1 MRRSQ
6 GFSLLEILVVVAI
19 IGILA
24 AIALP
29 SYKKQIQR
37 SNRAAAQA
45 FMSDVANKQQIFL
58 STARTFAGSLS
69 ELNMTEPGEIVP
81 KFYKFT
87 VDPAAGPPPCFTI
100 TAKAQ
105 GNQTDDGDLTLDCQG
120 TKTPA
125 AKW

>member
-37 SNRAAAQA
+37 SNRAAAQS

-69 ELNMTEPGEIVP
+69 ELNLTEPADIVP
-81 KFYKFT
+81 KFYKFDVT
-87 VDPAAGPPPCFTI
+87 PAAGPPPCFTI

-105 GNQTDDGDLTLDCQG
+105 GNQADDGDLTLDCQG
-120 TKTPA
+120 TKTPPE
-125 AKW
+125 KW

>member
-58 STARTFAGSLS
+58 STARAFAGTIG
-69 ELNMTEPGEIVP
+69 ELNMTAPADISP
-81 KFYKFT
+81 KFYTFSI
-87 VDPAAGPPPCFTI
+87 DPIVGPPPCFTI
-100 TAKAQ
+100 IAKAQ
-105 GNQTDDGDLTLDCQG
+105 GKQADDGDLTLDCQG

>member
-29 SYKKQIQR
+29 SYRKQIQR

-45 FMSDVANKQQIFL
+45 FMSDAANKQQIFL
-58 STARTFAGSLS
+58 STARTFATSLG
-69 ELNMTEPGEIVP
+69 ELNMTAPADISP
-81 KFYKFT
+81 KFYTFSI
-87 VDPAAGPPPCFTI
+87 DPIVGPPPCFTI
-100 TAKAQ
+100 IAKAQ
-105 GNQTDDGDLTLDCQG
+105 GNQADDGDLTHDCQG
-120 TKTPA
+120 TKTPSD
-125 AKW
+125 KW

>member
-1 MRRSQ
+1 MRRTQ
-6 GFSLLEILVVVAI
+6 GFSLIEILIVVGI

-45 FMSDVANKQQIFL
+45 LMSDVANKQQIFL
-58 STARTFAGSLS
+58 STARTYAASLG
-69 ELNMTEPGEIVP
+69 ELNVTAPSDISP
-81 KFYKFT
+81 KFYTFT
-87 VDPAAGPPPCFTI
+87 IDPVAGPPPCFTI

-105 GNQTDDGDLTLDCQG
+105 GNQADDGDLTLDCQG
-120 TKTPA
+120 TKTPSD
-125 AKW
+125 KW